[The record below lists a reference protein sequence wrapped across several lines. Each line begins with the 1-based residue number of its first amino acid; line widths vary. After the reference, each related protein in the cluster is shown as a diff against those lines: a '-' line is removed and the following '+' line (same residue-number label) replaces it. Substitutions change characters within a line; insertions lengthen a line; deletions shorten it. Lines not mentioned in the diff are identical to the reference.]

1 VILVDFFKTIVR
13 RIKSYISKIISTRSA
28 ETEKEYSKRTMN
40 WVLKHCIFMMWCSYV
55 LALLDR
61 VAIAESLSETIA
73 KVIVGTVI
81 SYFASKTFE
90 NVNKYGSRLNHT
102 ALDQDTTSPI
112 EPTDEHNEIIVSTED
127 DDEGLNIDC

>member
-1 VILVDFFKTIVR
+1 MEFLKTLIK
-13 RIKSYISKIISTRSA
+13 RIKSYILRIISAKSA
-28 ETEKEYSKRTMN
+28 ETEKEYSKRMMN
-40 WVLKHCIFMMWCSYV
+40 WVLRHCIFMMWCSYI
-55 LALLDR
+55 LALLDKM
-61 VAIAESLSETIA
+61 AIAESLSETIA

-102 ALDQDTTSPI
+102 ALEQDTPC
-112 EPTDEHNEIIVSTED
+112 PTDTQEEKDKIIVSTET